1 MTYFRELPNLEYQS
15 FLSDSKSSDQYLTV
29 KNLFRR
35 VKLRDDLQNVFTIF
49 DKYQIVDGARPETV
63 AEELY
68 GSSQYDWVVIVS
80 AGITRIRDEWPLS
93 SKDIYD
99 YSFEKYG
106 NDLDAIHHYETKEV
120 RDSQN
125 RLILPAGKVVDSNF
139 TFVYSDVDKNCY
151 SNSLSRISYTQ
162 TSDENV
168 EINSS
173 TITVTSSNINV
184 NVGDQLFI
192 NGTYIRVVSF
202 DTNSKIITLSS
213 PTPIVISEG
222 STLTFKLKNTI
233 LIEKNPVTGIS
244 NYEYEVIENEKKR
257 SIYILKPIYLQQV
270 INDTRKAMTYDK
282 SSQYV
287 DNRLIRTENTKASNP
302 F

>member
-15 FLSDSKSSDQYLTV
+15 FLPDNKSSDQYLTV

-35 VKLRDDLQNVFTIF
+35 VKLRDDLQNVFTVF

-68 GSSQYDWVVIVS
+68 GSTQYDWVVIVS

-99 YSFEKYG
+99 YSYEKYG
-106 NDLDAIHHYETKEV
+106 NDLNAIHHYETTEV
-120 RDSQN
+120 KDSQN
-125 RLILPAGKVVDSNF
+125 RLILPAGKVVDANF
-139 TFVYSDVDKNCY
+139 TIPNP
-151 SNSLSRISYTQ
+151 SLPTA
-162 TSDENV
+162 
-168 EINSS
+168 
-173 TITVTSSNINV
+173 
-184 NVGDQLFI
+184 
-192 NGTYIRVVSF
+192 
-202 DTNSKIITLSS
+202 TL
-213 PTPIVISEG
+213 
-222 STLTFKLKNTI
+222 
-233 LIEKNPVTGIS
+233 NPVTGVS
-244 NYEYEVIENEKKR
+244 NYEYEVAKNEEKR
-257 SIYILKPIYLQQV
+257 TIYVLKPIYLQQI